1 MNYEQESVKAE
12 EFFAEGL
19 ATLVSKAHDYA
30 QEEDCFSNFK
40 LTARLAGI
48 PVEKVFMVFLS
59 VKIARLSELVGGKEA
74 QNESIQ
80 ETLKDLTNY
89 ACLMSIYLGNKQ

>member
-1 MNYEQESVKAE
+1 MNYEQESIKAE

-40 LTARLAGI
+40 FTSRLVGI
-48 PVEKVFMVFLS
+48 PVEKVFMVFLA
-59 VKIARLSELVGGKEA
+59 VKVARLSELVGGKTA
-74 QNESIQ
+74 QNESIKD
-80 ETLKDLTNY
+80 TLKDLSNY
-89 ACLMSIYLGNKQ
+89 ACLMSIYLGQKI